1 MNRVS
6 VVNGRRFRVLDSAKS
21 GYFVVAEL
29 DHETDAPLQW
39 AVVKSEEEADAAIK
53 AWSAKP

>member
-6 VVNGRRFRVLDSAKS
+6 VVNGRRFRVIESAKS
-21 GYFVVAEL
+21 GHFVVAEL
-29 DHETDAPLQW
+29 DPETDAPFQW

-53 AWSAKP
+53 AWTTKP

>member
-21 GYFVVAEL
+21 GHLVVAEL
-29 DHETDAPLQW
+29 DPETDAPFQW

-53 AWSAKP
+53 AWTTKP